1 MQKDERN
8 QRRLTI
14 GISRNSAIRLL
25 AAFAGGM
32 LIGRVNIEQVIYP
45 FGIAYMLAAY
55 RNAGVVNP
63 YMAAGGVFSALALSA
78 GGMQQP
84 AYCFSVVAICAG
96 LILMAGCL
104 KLQESYWL
112 CCGIAALAYLVGTL
126 VFRLQMLL
134 AVAASSLELII
145 TILMILVMDKAFGAL
160 GNEERNRVYSDEQLI
175 SLCFCGLIC
184 IMGLGNLG
192 LYGVYLREVLCACI
206 AFTAGYTGGA
216 AIGAAAGA
224 TAAFAS
230 TIAGTDGL
238 YIGYM
243 GILGMA
249 AGICRNYGKW
259 ACAGGGAVAG
269 ALGAVYIGYGQISVP
284 VLISIGIGTLLFLL
298 LPGQLLNRLTEYVD
312 VNMLQEQQWN
322 LKQQRF
328 RELTFGRLTEAAEIF
343 SDAAELIS
351 ETAEPE
357 KIEKISYSI
366 ADIPDIACRGCTF
379 YKGCWHEDFDH
390 TYELMQNL
398 YGVYRE
404 KGTVREKD
412 LGRLAKKCLRVPRLL
427 AAVREVYERFE
438 INSHWEK
445 RLAGSREA
453 IALQMKGTS
462 SVIQNLAKDIQKDIR
477 FSRELQEAIRTEC
490 DKALLDVREVAVT
503 SERGIT
509 RVDILIKTNRPEAA
523 EYNALKATARACGQ
537 QLRRLS
543 IPLRQDDKGKLWRL
557 SFETARTFSV
567 QIGAASTAKAG
578 SEISGDAYSHEALKD
593 GRYMLLLCD
602 GMGSGVRAAKESRMA
617 VSLMEDFYKAGF
629 EEQAIIDII
638 NKLLI
643 LSSSDDIYS
652 TLDLAMLDLVE
663 GTARFI
669 KIGAPHSYVVGERGM
684 RKLKA
689 GSLPMGILEEYEPI
703 IYEAKLEP
711 GDTIIMFTDG
721 IADLEDKDDDLHDAV
736 RRAARLRNATE
747 AAETILTAARQAS
760 GGLAGDDMT
769 VLAARITKPINKI

>member
-96 LILMAGCL
+96 LILMASCL

-249 AGICRNYGKW
+249 AGICRN
-259 ACAGGGAVAG
+259 
-269 ALGAVYIGYGQISVP
+269 
-284 VLISIGIGTLLFLL
+284 
-298 LPGQLLNRLTEYVD
+298 
-312 VNMLQEQQWN
+312 
-322 LKQQRF
+322 
-328 RELTFGRLTEAAEIF
+328 
-343 SDAAELIS
+343 
-351 ETAEPE
+351 
-357 KIEKISYSI
+357 
-366 ADIPDIACRGCTF
+366 
-379 YKGCWHEDFDH
+379 
-390 TYELMQNL
+390 
-398 YGVYRE
+398 
-404 KGTVREKD
+404 
-412 LGRLAKKCLRVPRLL
+412 
-427 AAVREVYERFE
+427 
-438 INSHWEK
+438 
-445 RLAGSREA
+445 
-453 IALQMKGTS
+453 
-462 SVIQNLAKDIQKDIR
+462 
-477 FSRELQEAIRTEC
+477 
-490 DKALLDVREVAVT
+490 
-503 SERGIT
+503 
-509 RVDILIKTNRPEAA
+509 
-523 EYNALKATARACGQ
+523 
-537 QLRRLS
+537 
-543 IPLRQDDKGKLWRL
+543 
-557 SFETARTFSV
+557 
-567 QIGAASTAKAG
+567 
-578 SEISGDAYSHEALKD
+578 
-593 GRYMLLLCD
+593 
-602 GMGSGVRAAKESRMA
+602 
-617 VSLMEDFYKAGF
+617 
-629 EEQAIIDII
+629 
-638 NKLLI
+638 
-643 LSSSDDIYS
+643 
-652 TLDLAMLDLVE
+652 
-663 GTARFI
+663 
-669 KIGAPHSYVVGERGM
+669 
-684 RKLKA
+684 
-689 GSLPMGILEEYEPI
+689 
-703 IYEAKLEP
+703 
-711 GDTIIMFTDG
+711 
-721 IADLEDKDDDLHDAV
+721 
-736 RRAARLRNATE
+736 
-747 AAETILTAARQAS
+747 
-760 GGLAGDDMT
+760 
-769 VLAARITKPINKI
+769 

>member
-55 RNAGVVNP
+55 RNAGAVNP
-63 YMAAGGVFSALALSA
+63 YMAAGGVFTALALSA

-84 AYCFSVVAICAG
+84 AYCFSVVAICAA
-96 LILMAGCL
+96 LIIMASCL

-112 CCGIAALAYLVGTL
+112 CCGIALLAYLAGTIA
-126 VFRLQMLL
+126 FRLQMLL
-134 AVAASSLELII
+134 AVAASLLELII
-145 TILMILVMDKAFGAL
+145 TILMVLVMDKAFGAL
-160 GNEERNRVYSDEQLI
+160 GKEERSRVYSDEQLI

-192 LYGVYLREVLCACI
+192 LYGIYLREVLCACI
-206 AFTAGYTGGA
+206 AFTAGYAGGA

-269 ALGAVYIGYGQISVP
+269 ILGAVYIGYGQISVP
-284 VLISIGIGTLLFLL
+284 ALISIGIGTLLFVL
-298 LPGQLLNRLTEYVD
+298 LPGRLLNHLAEYVD
-312 VNMLQEQQWN
+312 ANMLQEQQWN

-328 RELTFGRLTEAAEIF
+328 RELTFGRLTEAAGIF
-343 SDAAELIS
+343 AEAAELIS

-390 TYELMQNL
+390 TYELMQKL
-398 YGVYRE
+398 YDVYRE
-404 KGTVREKD
+404 KGIIREKD
-412 LGRLAKKCLRVPRLL
+412 LGRLAKKCLRASKLL
-427 AAVREVYERFE
+427 ATAKEVYERFE
-438 INSHWEK
+438 INSRWEK
-445 RLAGSREA
+445 RLVGSREA

-477 FSRELQEAIRTEC
+477 FSKELQDAIRSEC

-503 SERGIT
+503 SEQGIT

-523 EYNALKATARACGQ
+523 EYNAQKAAAKACGQ
-537 QLRRLS
+537 QLRRLC
-543 IPLRQDDKGKLWRL
+543 IPLRQDDKGKIWRL

-567 QIGAASTAKAG
+567 QIGAASAAKSG

-602 GMGSGVRAAKESRMA
+602 GMGSGARAARESRMA
-617 VSLMEDFYKAGF
+617 VSLMEDFYKVGF

-703 IYEAKLEP
+703 VYEAKLEP

-721 IADLEDKDDDLHDAV
+721 IADLEDKDDELHEAI

-747 AAETILTAARQAS
+747 AAEMILTAAQQSS

-769 VLAARITKPINKI
+769 VLAARITKPVNKV